1 MAKCPIVY
9 ADKAEALTA
18 QNSNDARSTT
28 IRQFPRR
35 LQSLGISSGPDAG
48 NHRTSTGVTPP
59 FDRSNVPESQ
69 DCQRL
74 WCRVSQS
81 RENPL
86 VGQIEFARMLPIP
99 VRYLDKALSQLL
111 LGAHKIDIEF
121 LLHYGLEVSAL
132 ENIGRRLVGECIR
145 RSVIAASPQL

>member
-1 MAKCPIVY
+1 M
-9 ADKAEALTA
+9 
-18 QNSNDARSTT
+18 
-28 IRQFPRR
+28 
-35 LQSLGISSGPDAG
+35 
-48 NHRTSTGVTPP
+48 
-59 FDRSNVPESQ
+59 
-69 DCQRL
+69 
-74 WCRVSQS
+74 CRNRKLVSAFGAVFLKVG
-81 RENPL
+81 ENPL

-145 RSVIAASPQL
+145 RSVVAASPQL